1 MRIAICDNDIN
12 DAITLREL
20 CMAADAEALHSYSIF
35 TSGAKLCESFD
46 HAGRPYDLVF
56 LDIDMPEMN
65 GIQAGK
71 VIRRY
76 DPEVVIVFTTAYS
89 RFALEAYECQP
100 LNYILKPCPQSKISA
115 VINKV
120 EQTLRLNTAYHVIK
134 IKSKSIRLPI
144 YNILYVESVKKHII
158 YHTQNGIYETVG
170 NLSDAYDTLRPL
182 GFVQVHQGYIVNMDK
197 IVDFDERYIILE
209 NKEKVEMSARKKTA
223 TMRAYAEYL
232 ERYI

>member
-12 DAITLREL
+12 DAITLRDL
-20 CMAADAEALHSYSIF
+20 CTAADKEALHSYTIF
-35 TSGAKLCESFD
+35 TSGTKLCEEFD
-46 HAGRPYDLVF
+46 HGGRPFDLVF
-56 LDIDMPEMN
+56 LDIEMPEMN

-71 VIRRY
+71 IIRKRDSDVI
-76 DPEVVIVFTTAYS
+76 IVFTTAYS

-100 LNYILKPCPQSKISA
+100 LNFILKPCSQSKIAA
-115 VINKV
+115 VISKV
-120 EQTLRLNTAYHVIK
+120 EESRRLNTAYHVIK
-134 IKSKSIRLPI
+134 IKNKSIRLPV
-144 YNILYVESVKKHII
+144 YDILYAESVKKHVV
-158 YHTQNGIYETVG
+158 YHTQNEIYEAVG
-170 NLSDAYDTLRPL
+170 NLSDAYDVLRPL

-197 IVDFDERYIILE
+197 IVDFDDRYIILE